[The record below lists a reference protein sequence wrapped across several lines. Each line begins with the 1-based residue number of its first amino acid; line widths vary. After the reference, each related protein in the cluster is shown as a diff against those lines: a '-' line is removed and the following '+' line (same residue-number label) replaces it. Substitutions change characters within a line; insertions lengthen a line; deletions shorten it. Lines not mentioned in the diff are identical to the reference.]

1 MQAMK
6 KLEEYAHEKTPKGL
20 AELDDLPILHKD
32 VIAID
37 EMKQDVANYI
47 EELFHD

>member
-1 MQAMK
+1 MGSITYIEWVNLQ
-6 KLEEYAHEKTPKGL
+6 ET
-20 AELDDLPILHKD
+20 DLPILHKD